1 MTGATTTLANISEI
15 MDRIKG
21 NVCVFPDEFM
31 APYIG
36 DVKEHDVKL
45 CGVLERIAKS
55 LELGEAERKRHFAE
69 MEAKMDEV
77 IRVQNDNSAYLAIS
91 VKLDKLI
98 ESVSNISTLLQSN
111 LAKDDRFATT
121 TQLKKNISKVKNL
134 RGQFLRTEKMSNYTE
149 ELLCMDP
156 PFVQRK
162 FRVKVSR
169 DTPTDEIE
177 SYQD

>member
-31 APYIG
+31 APYKE

-45 CGVLERIAKS
+45 CGVLERIAIS

-77 IRVQNDNSAYLAIS
+77 ICVQNDNSAYSGIS

-98 ESVSNISTLLQSN
+98 ESVSNIST
-111 LAKDDRFATT
+111 
-121 TQLKKNISKVKNL
+121 
-134 RGQFLRTEKMSNYTE
+134 
-149 ELLCMDP
+149 
-156 PFVQRK
+156 
-162 FRVKVSR
+162 
-169 DTPTDEIE
+169 
-177 SYQD
+177 